1 MANCSNLLNTQ
12 SVSLTAGTLTAG
24 FCHTNLQT
32 TYEEF
37 ITKTTAAISA
47 GGTTNVGSF
56 TAGDD
61 TPASGDQGKLWF
73 KQNPSD
79 CNAPLGWF
87 HYNAGASPAA
97 WEAVPNPLSAIYD
110 ASDTAGAVAY
120 HDGTKWTVL
129 APGTAGQVLQSN
141 GTSAPSWVNS
151 GPTIVQASTT
161 TGDSNTTSSFEGTGL
176 SASITPSATTSKVL
190 VTVTQIHAVTRVS
203 GAGTGGAYSAKSQ
216 LKNGSSVIWGPHS
229 NISGSM
235 QDNYSGVETG
245 NISITYLHEPASTS
259 SQTYSVE
266 HAIASNAQTSTA
278 GAGTIT
284 LTEIK

>member
-1 MANCSNLLNTQ
+1 MANSSNLLNTQ
-12 SVSLTAGTLTAG
+12 SISLTAGTLTAG

-37 ITKTTAAISA
+37 ISKTTAATEA
-47 GGTTNVGSF
+47 GGTTNVASF
-56 TAGDD
+56 TAGDA
-61 TPASGDQGKLWF
+61 TPVSGDQGKLWF

-79 CNAPLGWF
+79 CNAPFGWY

-97 WEAVPNPLSAIYD
+97 WEVVPNPLSAIYD
-110 ASDTAGAVAY
+110 ASDTEGAVAY

-141 GTSAPSWVNS
+141 GTSAPSWANS

-190 VTVTQIHAVTRVS
+190 VTVAQIHTVKRVS
-203 GAGTGGAYSAKSQ
+203 GAGSGGAYSAQSQ
-216 LKNGSSVIWGPHS
+216 LKNGSSVIWGPIH
-229 NISGSM
+229 IQGSM
-235 QDNYSGVETG
+235 QDNYGGVETG

-259 SQTYSVE
+259 SQTYSME
-266 HAIASNAQTSTA
+266 HAIASNAQTSTT

>member
-12 SVSLTAGTLTAG
+12 SISLTAGTLTAG

-37 ITKTTAAISA
+37 ISKTTAATEA
-47 GGTTNVGSF
+47 GGTTNVASF

-61 TPASGDQGKLWF
+61 TPVSGDQGKLWF

-79 CNAPLGWF
+79 CNAPFGWY

-97 WEAVPNPLSAIYD
+97 WEVVPNPLSAIYD
-110 ASDTAGAVAY
+110 ASDTEGAVAY

-141 GTSAPSWVNS
+141 GTSAPS
-151 GPTIVQASTT
+151 
-161 TGDSNTTSSFEGTGL
+161 
-176 SASITPSATTSKVL
+176 ATTSKVL
-190 VTVTQIHAVTRVS
+190 VTVAQIHTVKRVS
-203 GAGTGGAYSAKSQ
+203 GAGSGGAYSAQSQ
-216 LKNGSSVIWGPHS
+216 LKNGSSVIWGPIH
-229 NISGSM
+229 IQGSM
-235 QDNYSGVETG
+235 QDNYGGVETG

-259 SQTYSVE
+259 SQTYSME
-266 HAIASNAQTSTA
+266 HAIASNAQTSTT

>member
-1 MANCSNLLNTQ
+1 MANTNCNSIADTISINITNTDLP
-12 SVSLTAGTLTAG
+12 SG
-24 FCHTNLQT
+24 FCHNSMDETLDAFVAVMSASVVG
-32 TYEEF
+32 E
-37 ITKTTAAISA
+37 AA
-47 GGTTNVGSF
+47 SF
-56 TAGDD
+56 TAGDGE
-61 TPASGDQGKLWF
+61 PIAGDRNKLWF
-73 KQNPSD
+73 KQDAST
-79 CNAPLGWF
+79 CKPLGWQWW
-87 HYNAGASPAA
+87 NGSASPPA
-97 WEAVPNPLSAIYD
+97 WEYAPNPLSAIYD

-190 VTVTQIHAVTRVS
+190 VTVTQIHTVTRVS

-216 LKNGSSVIWGPHS
+216 LKNGSSVIWGPHA
-229 NISGSM
+229 NIAGAM
-235 QDNYSGVETG
+235 QDNYPGVETG
-245 NISITYLHEPASTS
+245 NISITYLPEPASTS